1 MEKPDSAAP
10 SFGLPDEI
18 PGLLTVIQE
27 LNAAPDLRS
36 GLSRV
41 AELLRGC
48 VPYDNLSVLLL
59 DDLGRE
65 LRYELAVGVPPEIAE
80 HWRFGMGQG
89 LVGTVAQTGRAVH
102 VGDVHED
109 PRYIRAGDPVRS
121 ELVIPLISR
130 GRTVGVLD
138 IGSLQPHRF
147 SEEDETFL
155 SSLASFLASA
165 IENAQI
171 YRNLREQART
181 LSVLHEVSREISSIL
196 DRRQL
201 LERVADMLKRLIDYD
216 LFSVL
221 LWCAETETLDP
232 WVAFDR
238 HGLAVGKG
246 QCIRLGEGLCGTAAA
261 LRQSLRV
268 PNVRLDPRYM
278 TCNLDFATC
287 SEMVVPMVFKDQL
300 VGVLDLES
308 LRYDAFT
315 AQHEQL
321 LSTLASSLAISLEN
335 ARLYERLRQDEQRVR
350 EELVTARR
358 IQEHLLPKTSPWIP
372 GLQVGF
378 GYEPAQDLGGDF
390 YDFLTW
396 GEGRLGVAV
405 GDVAGKA
412 TAAALYGS
420 FAVGML
426 REYSTHGGAFGPA
439 QVLEDLGG
447 WLKSLSVDRRFL
459 AMIFAVYDSA
469 DRTLTLAS
477 SGLPYPWIVSNDQDG
492 EPREILVQGTPLG
505 VLKGR
510 YEETVLRLQ
519 PGDVVAI
526 CSDGVEESRN
536 PDDEALGS
544 ERIREVLRRSASGS
558 AVEIAQALLDASERF
573 SGRSE
578 PSDDR
583 TVVVLKVTG

>member
-1 MEKPDSAAP
+1 MDRLDPIPTP
-10 SFGLPDEI
+10 SVSPEAT

-36 GLSRV
+36 GLARV
-41 AELLRGC
+41 AELLRDC
-48 VPYDNLSVLLL
+48 IPYDNLNVLLL

-65 LRYELAVGVPPEIAE
+65 LHYELSVGLPPEVAE

-89 LVGTVAQTGRAVH
+89 LVGTAAQTGRVVR
-102 VGDVHED
+102 VGDVGDD
-109 PRYIRAGDPVRS
+109 PRYIRAGAPVRS

-138 IGSLQPHRF
+138 VGSLQPNRF
-147 SEEDETFL
+147 TEDDEAFL
-155 SSLASFLASA
+155 TSLAGFLASA

-181 LSVLHEVSREISSIL
+181 LSLLHEVSREIGAIL

-201 LERVADMLKRLIDYD
+201 LERVAQLLKRLIDYD

-221 LWCAETETLDP
+221 LWCEETQMLDP

-238 HGLAVGKG
+238 DGLPFGRG
-246 QCIRLGEGLCGTAAA
+246 GCIRLGEGLTGTAAA

-268 PNVRLDPRYM
+268 PNVRLDPRFVG
-278 TCNLDFATC
+278 CSAEFATC
-287 SEMVVPMVFKDQL
+287 SELVVPMTHKDGL

-321 LSTLASSLAISLEN
+321 LSTLAGSLAIALEN
-335 ARLYERLRQDEQRVR
+335 ARLYEHLRSDEQRVR

-358 IQEHLLPKTSPWIP
+358 IQANLLPKASPWIP

-378 GYEPAQDLGGDF
+378 AYEPAQDLGGDF

-396 GEGRLGVAV
+396 GEGRLGIAV

-412 TAAALYGS
+412 TSAALYGS

-426 REYSTHGGAFGPA
+426 RELGSRGVLGPA
-439 QVLEDLGG
+439 QLLADLSSR
-447 WLKSLSVDRRFL
+447 LKGMSIDRRFL
-459 AMIFAVYDSA
+459 AMVFAVYESVE
-469 DRTLTLAS
+469 RTLTLAN
-477 SGLPYPWIVSNDQDG
+477 SGLPYPWHVSGG
-492 EPREILVQGTPLG
+492 EAREVEVSGTPLG
-505 VLKGR
+505 VLLGK
-510 YEETVLRLQ
+510 YEEVVLHLA
-519 PGDVVAI
+519 PGDVVVL

-536 PDDEALGS
+536 AAGEALGS
-544 ERIREVLRRSASGS
+544 DRIRQVLHRVADNSA
-558 AVEIAQALLDASERF
+558 AEIAQALLDATERF
-573 SGRSE
+573 SGREE

-583 TVVVLKVTG
+583 TVVVLKVVDPHP